1 MNISPIA
8 QNINFKGIIP
18 KRFTKRKNEPDI
30 PKYEDCYSPELKG
43 LSVMVPVFGY
53 RSYNNPKSI
62 VINDRY
68 KQVII
73 QQGKAFCPEDNK
85 GYSGLVLLKN
95 KKNKLVGLNF
105 NEGELTSSYFDKKKE
120 KAYQS
125 LSYIEAMQ
133 DANFRRSHKF
143 QDGSALE
150 EEQFFGMDDVTYKKI
165 TTKPKASTTYI
176 KRNNSPK
183 YKGEP
188 VLSVYSDKK
197 HPKLINAGGIEKV
210 EFKTLNDA
218 QSYFLA
224 EYGIDVDFID
234 LKQAHLMKDTLDEFA
249 KLNYKGKGKKLFEG
263 LYIGQLPG
271 APEQQGEFSIKFFY
285 NNPEKEK
292 VPDLKEKDESY
303 FEDHMQVITFN
314 PLYCWDNLEFAERR
328 AEEINLHPSFKATN
342 PMIHEFA
349 HLLHVMDSPKAF
361 YFYAENE
368 PEIEEKPIIQMVSD
382 YATNNV
388 GEFVAE
394 YISGRLAGKTYPKVV
409 DALYKKYGGPD
420 LFSTI

>member
-95 KKNKLVGLNF
+95 KKNKLVVLNF

-120 KAYQS
+120 KTYQS

-165 TTKPKASTTYI
+165 TTKPKGSTTYI

-234 LKQAHLMKDTLDEFA
+234 LKQAHLMKDALDEFA

-285 NNPEKEK
+285 NNPEKEN

-420 LFSTI
+420 LFSSI

>member
-1 MNISPIA
+1 MNIAPIA

-120 KAYQS
+120 KTYQS

-165 TTKPKASTTYI
+165 TTKPKGSTTYI

-197 HPKLINAGGIEKV
+197 HPKLINASGIEKV

-263 LYIGQLPG
+263 LYIGQLLG
-271 APEQQGEFSIKFFY
+271 APQEQGEFSIKFFY
-285 NNPEKEK
+285 NNPEKEN

-420 LFSTI
+420 LFSSI

>member
-1 MNISPIA
+1 MNIAPIA

-53 RSYNNPKSI
+53 RSYSNPKSI

-68 KQVII
+68 KQVMI

-120 KAYQS
+120 KTYQS

-133 DANFRRSHKF
+133 EANFRRSHKF

-165 TTKPKASTTYI
+165 TTKPKGSTTYI

-285 NNPEKEK
+285 NNPEKEN

-420 LFSTI
+420 LFSSI

>member
-165 TTKPKASTTYI
+165 TTKPKGSTTYI

-234 LKQAHLMKDTLDEFA
+234 LKQAHLMKDALDEFA

>member
-143 QDGSALE
+143 QDGSTLE

-394 YISGRLAGKTYPKVV
+394 YISGILAGKTYPKVV

-420 LFSTI
+420 LFSSI

>member
-1 MNISPIA
+1 MNIAPIA

-120 KAYQS
+120 KTYQS

-133 DANFRRSHKF
+133 DANFRLSHKF

-150 EEQFFGMDDVTYKKI
+150 EEQFYGMDDVTYKKI
-165 TTKPKASTTYI
+165 TTKPKGSTTYI

-234 LKQAHLMKDTLDEFA
+234 LKQAHLMKDALDEFA

-285 NNPEKEK
+285 NNPEKEN

-349 HLLHVMDSPKAF
+349 HMLHVMDSPKAF

-420 LFSTI
+420 LFSSI

>member
-120 KAYQS
+120 KTYQS

-165 TTKPKASTTYI
+165 TIKPKGSTTYI

-197 HPKLINAGGIEKV
+197 HPKLINASGIEKV

-234 LKQAHLMKDTLDEFA
+234 LKQVHLMKDALDEFA

-420 LFSTI
+420 LFSSI

>member
-1 MNISPIA
+1 MNIAPIA

-120 KAYQS
+120 KTYQS

-165 TTKPKASTTYI
+165 TTKPKGETTYI
-176 KRNNSPK
+176 KQNNNPK

-234 LKQAHLMKDTLDEFA
+234 LKQAHLMKDALDEFA

-263 LYIGQLPG
+263 LYIGRLPG

-420 LFSTI
+420 LFSSI

>member
-1 MNISPIA
+1 MNIAPIA

-165 TTKPKASTTYI
+165 TTKPKGSTTYI

-197 HPKLINAGGIEKV
+197 HPKLINASGIEKV

-234 LKQAHLMKDTLDEFA
+234 LKQAHLMKDALDEFA

-420 LFSTI
+420 LFSSI

>member
-120 KAYQS
+120 KTYQS

-165 TTKPKASTTYI
+165 TTKPKGSTTYI

-197 HPKLINAGGIEKV
+197 HPKLINASGIEKV

-234 LKQAHLMKDTLDEFA
+234 LKQAHLMKDALDEFA

-292 VPDLKEKDESY
+292 APDLKEKDESY

-349 HLLHVMDSPKAF
+349 HMLHVMDSPKAF

-394 YISGRLAGKTYPKVV
+394 YISGRFAGKTYPKVV

-420 LFSTI
+420 LFSSI

>member
-143 QDGSALE
+143 QDGSTLE

-165 TTKPKASTTYI
+165 TTKPKGSITYI

-197 HPKLINAGGIEKV
+197 HPKLINAGGIEKI

-218 QSYFLA
+218 QSCFLA

-234 LKQAHLMKDTLDEFA
+234 LKQAHLMKDALDEFA

-342 PMIHEFA
+342 PMVHEFA

-420 LFSTI
+420 LFSSI

>member
-1 MNISPIA
+1 MNIAPIA

-120 KAYQS
+120 KTYQS

-165 TTKPKASTTYI
+165 TTKPKGSTTYI

-197 HPKLINAGGIEKV
+197 HPKLINADGIEKV
-210 EFKTLNDA
+210 EFKMLNDA

-234 LKQAHLMKDTLDEFA
+234 LKQAHLMKDALDEFA

-420 LFSTI
+420 LFSSI

>member
-1 MNISPIA
+1 MNIAPIA

-120 KAYQS
+120 KTYQS
-125 LSYIEAMQ
+125 LSYNEAMQ

-165 TTKPKASTTYI
+165 PTKPKGSTTYI

-197 HPKLINAGGIEKV
+197 HPKLINASGIEKV

-234 LKQAHLMKDTLDEFA
+234 LKQAHLMKDALDEFA

-263 LYIGQLPG
+263 LYIGQLAGP
-271 APEQQGEFSIKFFY
+271 PEQQGEFSIKFFY
-285 NNPEKEK
+285 NNPEKEN

-349 HLLHVMDSPKAF
+349 HLLHVMESPKAF

-368 PEIEEKPIIQMVSD
+368 SEIEEKPIIQMVSD

-394 YISGRLAGKTYPKVV
+394 YISGILAGKTYPKVV

-420 LFSTI
+420 LFSSI

>member
-30 PKYEDCYSPELKG
+30 PKHEDCYSPELKG

-120 KAYQS
+120 KTYQS
-125 LSYIEAMQ
+125 LSYNEAMQ
-133 DANFRRSHKF
+133 YANFRRSHKF
-143 QDGSALE
+143 QDGSTLE

-165 TTKPKASTTYI
+165 TTKPKGSTTYI

-197 HPKLINAGGIEKV
+197 HPKLINASGIEKV

-234 LKQAHLMKDTLDEFA
+234 LKQAHLMKDALDEFA

-285 NNPEKEK
+285 NNPEKEN

-420 LFSTI
+420 LFSSI

>member
-120 KAYQS
+120 KTYQS

-133 DANFRRSHKF
+133 DANFRHSYRF
-143 QDGSALE
+143 QDGSTLE

-165 TTKPKASTTYI
+165 TTKPKGSTTYI

-210 EFKTLNDA
+210 EFKTLNNA

-234 LKQAHLMKDTLDEFA
+234 LKQAHLMKDALDEFA
-249 KLNYKGKGKKLFEG
+249 KLNYKGKGKKLFED

-349 HLLHVMDSPKAF
+349 HLLHVMESPKAF

>member
-394 YISGRLAGKTYPKVV
+394 YISGILAGKTYPKVV

-420 LFSTI
+420 LFSSI